1 MFLNNNFNLHMSYC
15 LGLWC
20 YTLLLSL
27 HTTLPE
33 KNITLKSEMH
43 SFIFRF
49 SLKFT
54 VIKLISNTTQ
64 MKPSVNRG

>member
-1 MFLNNNFNLHMSYC
+1 MLL
-15 LGLWC
+15 C

-27 HTTLPE
+27 HKTIPE
-33 KNITLKSEMH
+33 KNITLNSKIH